1 MRARLMPEGH
11 PGDMRTSRTTTLA
24 MTLALGLTLTACGG
38 DEDPGA
44 TPTADATPSAVPAP
58 APEDDEGTDDD
69 STGSEDAS
77 GTDDATGTDDGTA
90 SASGDA
96 GSFDPTAS
104 GLAAVETAEAE
115 AGGTAY
121 ALDDEDGDG
130 GWEVDVAVDGRSVE
144 VTVGPDGTVVETEDD
159 DLDEEDR
166 AALEAAVVTLA
177 EAVGTAVAEV
187 GGGLDDVELDDEDG
201 TWVWDVSLD
210 DTDNGNEVDVKVGTT
225 TGEVVSSEG

>member
-1 MRARLMPEGH
+1 M
-11 PGDMRTSRTTTLA
+11 
-24 MTLALGLTLTACGG
+24 
-38 DEDPGA
+38 
-44 TPTADATPSAVPAP
+44 
-58 APEDDEGTDDD
+58 
-69 STGSEDAS
+69 
-77 GTDDATGTDDGTA
+77 
-90 SASGDA
+90 
-96 GSFDPTAS
+96 
-104 GLAAVETAEAE
+104 
-115 AGGTAY
+115 
-121 ALDDEDGDG
+121 
-130 GWEVDVAVDGRSVE
+130 
-144 VTVGPDGTVVETEDD
+144 ETEDD